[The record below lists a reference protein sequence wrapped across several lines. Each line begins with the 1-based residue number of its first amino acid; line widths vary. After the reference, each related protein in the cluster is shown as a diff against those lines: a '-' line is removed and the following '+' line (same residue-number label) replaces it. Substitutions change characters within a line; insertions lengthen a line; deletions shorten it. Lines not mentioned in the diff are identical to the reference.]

1 MNRALCACTALLALA
16 GCATE
21 PGQEIVRSQQ
31 VICAK
36 EEPTGS
42 RLVRERCWTREQAQT
57 AEDEAR
63 AISEGARRQGPGVEQ
78 RTIRRQ

>member
-1 MNRALCACTALLALA
+1 MTRALCASIALLALA

-21 PGQEIVRSQQ
+21 PGDQIVRSQQ

-42 RLVRERCWTREQAQT
+42 RLVRERCWTREQLQT
-57 AEDEAR
+57 EEEATR
-63 AISEGARRQGPGVEQ
+63 AMVESSRRQAPAKQE
-78 RTIRRQ
+78 RR

>member
-1 MNRALCACTALLALA
+1 MTRVLCASIALLALV

-21 PGQEIVRSQQ
+21 PGEQIVRSQQ

-42 RLVRERCWTREQAQT
+42 RLVRERCWTREQAQM
-57 AEDEAR
+57 AEEEAR
-63 AISEGARRQGPGVEQ
+63 SMSEGARRQGPGPEQ
-78 RTIRRQ
+78 RAIRRQ

>member
-1 MNRALCACTALLALA
+1 MSRVLCASIALLALA

-21 PGQEIVRSQQ
+21 PGDQIVRSQQ

-42 RLVRERCWTREQAQT
+42 RLVRDRCWTREQLQT
-57 AEDEAR
+57 EEEAAR
-63 AISEGARRQGPGVEQ
+63 AMVESTRRESPARFE
-78 RTIRRQ
+78 RR

>member
-1 MNRALCACTALLALA
+1 MRVAICTLALLGLA
-16 GCATE
+16 GCASE
-21 PGQEIVRSQQ
+21 PGQEIVRNQQ

-57 AEDEAR
+57 AEEEAR
-63 AISEGARRQGPGVEQ
+63 AMSESARRQGPGPEQ